1 MRHVKNPR
9 REGKYLEAFDRALSW
24 ARLGQRVGSEHIAS
38 PDEAQSLIQPTPWN
52 PMAKP

>member
-24 ARLGQRVGSEHIAS
+24 ARLGSEWAAS
-38 PDEAQSLIQPTPWN
+38 TFFHQMKRN
-52 PMAKP
+52 P